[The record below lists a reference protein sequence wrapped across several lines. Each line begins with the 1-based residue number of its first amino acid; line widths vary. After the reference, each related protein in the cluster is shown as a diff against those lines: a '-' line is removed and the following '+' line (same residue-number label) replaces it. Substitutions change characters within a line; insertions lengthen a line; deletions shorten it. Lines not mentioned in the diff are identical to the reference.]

1 MVQAILEMFTSEQ
14 KAEAILANS
23 MIEAIFILL
32 FGLFIIAVL
41 LHITLFGKLKKVR
54 NYVKDTNRLDIEP
67 LQGFQEQFNNK
78 QGEGVKAETFVQE
91 KFSGWRIFQVPVV
104 SLIKMIQMTVSVF
117 ILLGVLGTFIGLTS
131 SLGSINI
138 NDSDLVE
145 GVAGVLAGIDVAFY
159 TSIAGMGFSLIMT
172 LLIKIMNTEFILTD
186 IMLMTES
193 SLEGTEQNNMGR
205 LIGVSEAINQSILS
219 LQKTNQQSLQGI
231 EASFTGFKEYTAGL
245 QQSAKDLA
253 AFNDGLSDNLEEF
266 QGLFQHMKDV
276 TDGFSEGTTNLNKNF
291 DSLFSY
297 FKKMDNKNERMV
309 KVFENTFEKMKEVSD
324 TQMKTLQQFEMSVG
338 EIKQFTSTLLGEQE
352 TMHTSF
358 ERIQEKSGELVN
370 VMDHQNKAF
379 QRIFGEDLSTKLSGV
394 MTYLGELSRE
404 FDKMGSS
411 IVKLPDALEVINQTQ
426 AEYKHLLSDRFTEL
440 KEFNRT
446 FSQHLKNHSSES
458 MTYEKHMQDTANT
471 FEQIGMK
478 NNQLIQDINATVS
491 QMNNGFRQRENQ
503 MEASVGILKDTLS
516 NYVGNLEGSLGNKL
530 DSLLQSFGRYVEQT
544 NDSIRTEFKE
554 VQRITEA
561 THQSN
566 GRFIQQTLQEI
577 SRELQSINQRR
588 TIPPQQQSGNWS
600 NGIGMNQND
609 F

>member
-14 KAEAILANS
+14 KAEAILANT

-32 FGLFIIAVL
+32 FGLFLIAVIF
-41 LHITLFGKLKKVR
+41 HITLFSKLRGIR
-54 NYVKDTNRLDIEP
+54 NYVKNTGRLDVEP
-67 LQGFQEQFNNK
+67 LQGFQEQFHKK
-78 QGEGVKAETFVQE
+78 QGEGIKAETFIQE

-104 SLIKMIQMTVSVF
+104 SLVKMIQMTVSVF

-138 NDSDLVE
+138 DDSDLVE

-172 LLIKIMNTEFILTD
+172 LLIKIMNTEFMLTD
-186 IMLMTES
+186 IMLITES
-193 SLEGTEQNNMGR
+193 SLEGAEQNSMGR
-205 LIGVSEAINQSILS
+205 LIRVSETINNSIVS
-219 LQKTNQQSLQGI
+219 LQETNQKSLQGI

-253 AFNDGLSDNLEEF
+253 AFNDGLSENLEEF
-266 QGLFQHMKDV
+266 KGLFQQMKDV
-276 TDGFSEGTTNLNKNF
+276 TNGFSEGTNNLNKNF

-297 FKKMDNKNERMV
+297 FKKMDSKNDRMV
-309 KVFENTFEKMKEVSD
+309 KAFESTFEKMKEASD
-324 TQMKTLQQFEMSVG
+324 SQLKTLQHFESSVG
-338 EIKQFTSTLLGEQE
+338 EIKQFTSSLLSEQE
-352 TMHTSF
+352 TMHKSF
-358 ERIQEKSGELVN
+358 ERIQEKSGELVGA
-370 VMDHQNKAF
+370 MDNQNKAF
-379 QRIFGEDLSTKLSGV
+379 QRVFGEDLSTKLSGV
-394 MTYLGELSRE
+394 MTYLGELSKE
-404 FDKMGSS
+404 FDKMGAS

-426 AEYKHLLSDRFTEL
+426 SEYKHLLADRFNEL

-446 FSQHLKNHSSES
+446 FNQHLKDHSNQSS
-458 MTYEKHMQDTANT
+458 QFDKQMKDATYT
-471 FEQIGMK
+471 FEQFGVK
-478 NNQLIQDINATVS
+478 NTQLIQEINTIIN
-491 QMNNGFRQRENQ
+491 QMNSGFHQRENQ

-516 NYVGNLEGSLGNKL
+516 SYVGNLEGSLGNKL
-530 DSLLQSFGRYVEQT
+530 DSLLQSFGRYVERT
-544 NDSIRTEFKE
+544 NEAIRNEFKE

-588 TIPPQQQSGNWS
+588 ATPPQQQTGNWS
-600 NGIGMNQND
+600 NGIGMNQNE